1 MGVGRPV
8 NRDTAQR
15 VACVAIPS
23 HACRRPGATNK
34 AIYTIPRP
42 RGSERVRTCVARART
57 RSSHDDDD
65 GTGHTLALHAPTA
78 STRTTDSDMAH
89 GRLTDVR
96 TPWQCGQANSGRG
109 LMCTDEARD
118 QREDEIMRARTVGE
132 SMAMT
137 LPQCGGG
144 RGRWPAG
151 RPPTPYACTLPKRRL
166 RCAAVSSPRRP
177 AGHRDKCASHE

>member
-1 MGVGRPV
+1 
-8 NRDTAQR
+8 
-15 VACVAIPS
+15 
-23 HACRRPGATNK
+23 
-34 AIYTIPRP
+34 
-42 RGSERVRTCVARART
+42 
-57 RSSHDDDD
+57 
-65 GTGHTLALHAPTA
+65 
-78 STRTTDSDMAH
+78 MAH

-144 RGRWPAG
+144 RGR
-151 RPPTPYACTLPKRRL
+151 
-166 RCAAVSSPRRP
+166 
-177 AGHRDKCASHE
+177 